1 MSKKILIGD
10 EARKKLLLGV
20 SAVSQAVKITLGPK
34 GRNVVLEKKYSSPLI
49 TNDGVTIAKEISLA
63 DNFENMGAQIIK
75 EASIKTNDLAGD
87 GTTTAC
93 VLAEA
98 MIKKGIKNFT
108 AGANPLGLK
117 KGIAKAI
124 DCCKAELKKISTP
137 VSSYNDIKQVA
148 SVSSGDEEIGELIA
162 RSMKIVGN
170 DGVVTCEES
179 KTTSTEL
186 VISQGM
192 QYDKG
197 YVSPYMCNNNEKMTA
212 TLDDA
217 YVFVTDKKISSMNEI
232 LPLLEQCVNQN
243 AKLLIIADDIE
254 NEVVATLVLNKLRG
268 VFYSVCTKAPSFGD
282 KRKQILEDIAIQ
294 TGATL
299 VCEENGIDFKNIDFA
314 HLGKAKKVVVTSEN
328 TTIINGAGE
337 QEKIDDR
344 AKQIRG
350 QIENCE
356 DDYEKEKL
364 TQRLAKLT
372 GGVAVIKVGSA
383 TEVEMQEQKLRIED
397 AISATKAA
405 IAEGVVIGGGVAL
418 LKTQK
423 QLSKLIDKLEGDEKT
438 GAKIVFE
445 AIEEP
450 LRQIAI
456 NAGKDAG
463 VVLNKVKENIDKTN
477 IGYNA
482 QKDEFVDLI
491 KSGILD
497 PTKVTLSALASAGS
511 VASSLLTT
519 EVIVADLEAEK
530 TQNDS
535 VV

>member
-1 MSKKILIGD
+1 MSKKILMGD
-10 EARKKLLLGV
+10 EARKKLLMGV

-34 GRNVVLEKKYSSPLI
+34 GRNVVLEKKYSSPLV
-49 TNDGVTIAKEISLA
+49 TNDGVTIAKEISLS
-63 DNFENMGAQIIK
+63 DSFENMGAQIIK

-98 MIKKGIKNFT
+98 MIKNGIKNFT

-117 KGIAKAI
+117 KGISKAVE
-124 DCCKAELKKISTP
+124 CCKTELKKISTP

-148 SVSSGDEEIGELIA
+148 SVSSGDEEVGELIA
-162 RSMKIVGN
+162 RAMKIVGN

-197 YVSPYMCNNNEKMTA
+197 YISPYMCNNNEKMTA

-217 YVFVTDKKISSMNEI
+217 YVLITDKKISSMNEI
-232 LPLLEQCVNQN
+232 LPVLEQCVNQG
-243 AKLLIIADDIE
+243 AKLLIIADDVE
-254 NEVVATLVLNKLRG
+254 NEVVATLVVNKLRG

-299 VCEENGIDFKNIDFA
+299 ICEENGLDFKNIDFS
-314 HLGKAKKVVVTSEN
+314 HLGKAKKVVVSSEN

-337 QEKIDDR
+337 QTKIDER
-344 AKQIRG
+344 AKQIRA
-350 QIENCE
+350 QIENCD

-364 TQRLAKLT
+364 TERLAKLT
-372 GGVAVIKVGSA
+372 GGVAIIKVGSA

-405 IAEGVVIGGGVAL
+405 ISEGVVVGGGVAL

-423 QLSKLIDKLEGDEKT
+423 QLLKLIDKLEGDEKT
-438 GAKIVFE
+438 GAKIVLD

-450 LRQIAI
+450 LKQIAI

-463 VVLNKVKENIDKTN
+463 VVLNKVKENLDKTN
-477 IGYNA
+477 IGYDAKNDA
-482 QKDEFVDLI
+482 FVDLV

-497 PTKVTLSALASAGS
+497 PTKVTLTALVSAGS

-519 EVIVADLEAEK
+519 EVIVAETETEK
-530 TQNDS
+530 TQADI
-535 VV
+535 VG